1 MPNEDEMTSI
11 EDELQALEEKLLA
24 EDEDEAEPEVKT
36 EVKEEAKVET
46 KEEVKDP
53 TEFND
58 MVPAVRSALAN
69 MTPEK
74 RAEALK
80 DWQESVKQEKEQEVQ
95 QVAKG
100 AVKKTTSDMLEAARS
115 RVPAELLPEDFDDAE
130 PHEQMFVLNE
140 ILSDLKSEEKS
151 QAAIAPY
158 KQRDAQEAHQQKLMA
173 TADGWAKEL
182 GKPEA
187 AEAIYGFIGSAP
199 PEIVAIYEKEME
211 QGGGMVSFLVGEHVK
226 RMVSEMNAVDEK
238 KTEKAI
244 PKSEEVGGSS
254 SDGPE
259 LKGDALD
266 IYNDLKDS
274 GKMSDEDL
282 MKTRKELAKVR

>member
-11 EDELQALEEKLLA
+11 EDELKALEERLLA
-24 EDEDEAEPEVKT
+24 EDAEEEPEAT
-36 EVKEEAKVET
+36 PEVKEEAKVET

-80 DWQESVKQEKEQEVQ
+80 DWQAKVEDERQTEVQ

-100 AVKKTTSDMLEAARS
+100 AVKKTTSDMLEAARQ

-140 ILSDLKSEEKS
+140 ILSDLKAEEKA
-151 QAAIAPY
+151 QAAVAPY
-158 KQRDAQEAHQQKLMA
+158 QQRDAQEKHQQKLIA

-187 AEAIYGFIGSAP
+187 AEAIYNFIGSAP
-199 PEIVAIYEKEME
+199 PELVSIYEKEME
-211 QGGGMVSFLVGEHVK
+211 SGGGMFSFLIGNHVK
-226 RMVSEMNAVDEK
+226 QMVSEMNAVDEK
-238 KTEKAI
+238 KTEKPI
-244 PKSEEVGGSS
+244 PKSEDVGGVSS
-254 SDGPE
+254 EGPE

-266 IYNDLKDS
+266 IYNDLKES
-274 GKMSDEDL
+274 GKMSDEEL

>member
-11 EDELQALEEKLLA
+11 EDELKELEEKLLA
-24 EDEDEAEPEVKT
+24 EGEEEEAPEVKT
-36 EVKEEAKVET
+36 EVAEVKEEK

-80 DWQESVKQEKEQEVQ
+80 DWQEAVKQEKETEVQ
-95 QVAKG
+95 KVAQG
-100 AVKKTTSDMLEAARS
+100 AVKKTTGDMLEAIRS
-115 RVPAELLPEDFDDAE
+115 AVPAELLPEDLDDAE
-130 PHEQMFVLNE
+130 PHEQLAVLNN
-140 ILSDLKSEEKS
+140 ILSDLKAA
-151 QAAIAPY
+151 QAAEAAVAPY

-187 AEAIYGFIGSAP
+187 AEAIYGFIGSMS
-199 PEIVAIYEKEME
+199 PEMYSLYEQEFQ
-211 QGGGMVSFLVGEHVK
+211 QGGGMVSFLVSEHAKKIVAELN
-226 RMVSEMNAVDEK
+226 SVDET
-238 KTEKAI
+238 KTVKPI
-244 PKSEEVGGSS
+244 PKSEEVGGTS

-274 GKMSDEDL
+274 GKMSEEEL